1 MFAGG
6 ENSGKDCDY
15 LENDGERNELKR
27 ILRWRKFAL
36 GKTVIFYHM
45 NVKPFC

>member
-27 ILRWRKFAL
+27 ILR
-36 GKTVIFYHM
+36 
-45 NVKPFC
+45 